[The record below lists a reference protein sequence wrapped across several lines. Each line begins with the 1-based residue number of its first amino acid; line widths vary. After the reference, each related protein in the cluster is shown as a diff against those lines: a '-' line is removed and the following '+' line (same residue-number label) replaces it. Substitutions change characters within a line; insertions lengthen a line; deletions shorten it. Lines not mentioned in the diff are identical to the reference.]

1 MRTGVPCNEYRF
13 SLWELTYSKPY
24 RVWVCSACKNPLTDF
39 YTSECL
45 TICKSP
51 LEIFHMVLTLDPW
64 CLTDLII
71 KDFLKVSRRI
81 SNWSDPI
88 TPKQRLMI
96 RRLENQTA
104 EILPDG
110 TSKVH
115 IFWEGHKILRNLRR
129 RFVLCSAS
137 QIYSGDFA
145 KFYGLLRIYELYYIL
160 LHKMHHDTSVHYVLI
175 ILCFHKHYQAAYL
188 ATGSPWLMRLLSG
201 SFLWCQL
208 MIANYHVKKFV
219 RNSQQS

>member
-1 MRTGVPCNEYRF
+1 MPITCLQILN
-13 SLWELTYSKPY
+13 
-24 RVWVCSACKNPLTDF
+24 SACKNPLTDF

-110 TSKVH
+110 TSTT
-115 IFWEGHKILRNLRR
+115 
-129 RFVLCSAS
+129 
-137 QIYSGDFA
+137 Y
-145 KFYGLLRIYELYYIL
+145 FY
-160 LHKMHHDTSVHYVLI
+160 MHHDASVHYVQI

-201 SFLWCQL
+201 SFLWRQL
-208 MIANYHVKKFV
+208 KIANYHVKKFV